1 MSICHQNLFWEV
13 LKLFKVYYHM
23 LSACYVLADY
33 RLLETITLGVNP
45 SPYSNSSHIMLLTL
59 SYICLNMSFLGKNL
73 KKRLFFFRFFWKVLY
88 QIIFIWRIKNWT
100 HFSKFFY
107 LHLHFCLNIS
117 QKCLK
122 VWLSPSKNVFFICFN
137 DSPSKMMKNTLF
149 HLKRSFCSQ
158 DILIFVLTFCLCR
171 KNGLIRNIQLISKFM
186 TSHLG

>member
-73 KKRLFFFRFFWKVLY
+73 KKRLFF
-88 QIIFIWRIKNWT
+88 QIF
-100 HFSKFFY
+100 
-107 LHLHFCLNIS
+107 
-117 QKCLK
+117 LK
-122 VWLSPSKNVFFICFN
+122 SSV
-137 DSPSKMMKNTLF
+137 
-149 HLKRSFCSQ
+149 
-158 DILIFVLTFCLCR
+158 
-171 KNGLIRNIQLISKFM
+171 
-186 TSHLG
+186 